1 MAKITKNLNSF
12 NEQNTNDAKGKKIAL
27 VKSLKDMTGITPEE
41 YAEGSR
47 VINETSANR
56 RERLRR
62 QRQFDKDVMG
72 RGFL

>member
-1 MAKITKNLNSF
+1 MATTKNIRPF
-12 NEQNTNDAKGKKIAL
+12 DEDNTNNAKGKKVAL
-27 VKSLKDMTGITPEE
+27 IRTVEGMTGITPEE

-47 VINETSANR
+47 VINETSADR

-62 QRQFDKDVMG
+62 QRQFDKDVIG

>member
-1 MAKITKNLNSF
+1 MATTKNIKPF
-12 NEQNTNDAKGKKIAL
+12 DEDDTNNAKGKKVAL
-27 VKSLKDMTGITPEE
+27 IKTVEGMTGITPEE

-56 RERLRR
+56 RERLKR
-62 QRQFDKDVMG
+62 QRQFDKDVIG

>member
-12 NEQNTNDAKGKKIAL
+12 DEQNTNDAKGKKVAL
-27 VKSLKDMTGITPEE
+27 IKTVEGMTGITPEE

>member
-1 MAKITKNLNSF
+1 MATTKNIKPF
-12 NEQNTNDAKGKKIAL
+12 DEDDTNNAKGKKVAL
-27 VKSLKDMTGITPEE
+27 FKTVEGMTGITPEE

>member
-1 MAKITKNLNSF
+1 MATTKNIKPF
-12 NEQNTNDAKGKKIAL
+12 DEDDTNNAKGKKVAL
-27 VKSLKDMTGITPEE
+27 IKTVEGMTGITPEE

-62 QRQFDKDVMG
+62 QRQFDKDVRG

>member
-12 NEQNTNDAKGKKIAL
+12 NEQNTNDAKGKKVAL
-27 VKSLKDMTGITPEE
+27 IKSLKDMTGITPEE